1 MGFLSFLTN
10 SSKSD
15 TTHLVRL
22 AAGSVTVDKL
32 GRVLVSTL
40 PSSFPE
46 ALVNEIASQVQAT
59 FREALSAQLDVRE
72 LVIHFPTLKITA
84 RELRGG
90 ALIFFVPINQ
100 ASATGRFTRV

>member
-1 MGFLSFLTN
+1 MGFLSFLS

-15 TTHLVRL
+15 TNQLVRL
-22 AAGSVTVDKL
+22 AAGSVTVDKA

-46 ALVNEIASQVQAT
+46 SLVLEIASQVQAT
-59 FREALSAQLDVRE
+59 FRDAVNARLDVRE

-90 ALIFFVPINQ
+90 ALIFLVPINQ
-100 ASATGRFTRV
+100 ASVTGKFQRL